1 MNNTMTPLI
10 GSGENTPSKPRLRQV
25 LHEKIAYPCANHL
38 RQDVSKGIMT
48 PAIELL
54 NSLGH
59 PFELL
64 EYDHPPNSKDYG
76 VAASLALGIQA
87 QQIYKTLLWQLNTR
101 AVVVA
106 MVAADAQIS
115 AKALAKRA
123 GAKRAEM
130 LDARKAESLTGYLI
144 GGISPLGQKRE
155 FPFYIDD
162 SMMAFETVYVSG
174 GQRGLEIGIAPSLLV
189 ELTGASLGSI
199 KQID

>member
-1 MNNTMTPLI
+1 
-10 GSGENTPSKPRLRQV
+10 
-25 LHEKIAYPCANHL
+25 
-38 RQDVSKGIMT
+38 MT

-64 EYDHPPNSKDYG
+64 EYDHPSNSKDYG
-76 VAASLALGIQA
+76 LAASLALGIQA
-87 QQIYKTLLWQLNTR
+87 QQIYKTLLWQLNTQ

-106 MVAADAQIS
+106 MVAADTQIS
-115 AKALAKRA
+115 AKALAKLA

-144 GGISPLGQKRE
+144 GGISPFGQKRE

-162 SMMAFETVYVSG
+162 TIMALETVYVSG
-174 GQRGLEIGIAPSLLV
+174 GQRGLEIGIAPSLLI
-189 ELTGASLGSI
+189 ELTRASLGSI

>member
-1 MNNTMTPLI
+1 
-10 GSGENTPSKPRLRQV
+10 
-25 LHEKIAYPCANHL
+25 
-38 RQDVSKGIMT
+38 MT

-54 NSLGH
+54 NRLGH

-64 EYDHPPNSKDYG
+64 EYDHPSNSKDYG
-76 VAASLALGIQA
+76 VVASLALGIQA
-87 QQIYKTLLWQLNTR
+87 HQIYKTLLWQLNTQ

-106 MVAADAQIS
+106 MVAADSHIS
-115 AKALAKRA
+115 AKALAKLA

-144 GGISPLGQKRE
+144 GGISPFGQKRE

-162 SMMAFETVYVSG
+162 TISELETVYVSG
-174 GQRGLEIGIAPSLLV
+174 GQRGLEIGVAPSLLV

-199 KQID
+199 KHID